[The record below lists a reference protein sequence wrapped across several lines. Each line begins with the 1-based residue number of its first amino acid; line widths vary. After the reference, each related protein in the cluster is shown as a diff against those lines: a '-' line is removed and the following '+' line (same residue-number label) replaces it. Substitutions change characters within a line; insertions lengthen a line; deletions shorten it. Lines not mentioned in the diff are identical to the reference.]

1 MHANNIWHKVHL
13 QDIGN
18 IHEKNMAIKHSS
30 SDITHIITMKCNRK
44 NRYMYK
50 NESKDGSYQ
59 PLTTLSCRRSS
70 SLPFHLHNLNDIKW
84 KPSSRWSHRR
94 LLNLKRTKQNQE
106 EQQIFLVFSILKQ
119 SKEKANKKENIFGFL
134 NCNSKIKKT
143 K

>member
-1 MHANNIWHKVHL
+1 MQITY
-13 QDIGN
+13 DITAPPRYWN
-18 IHEKNMAIKHSS
+18 YSWENMAIKHSS
-30 SDITHIITMKCNRK
+30 SNITHIITMKCNRK
-44 NRYMYK
+44 NMYMYK
-50 NESKDGSYQ
+50 NKSEDGSYQ
-59 PLTTLSCRRSS
+59 PLTTSSCRISS
-70 SLPFHLHNLNDIKW
+70 LLPFHLHNLNDIRW

-119 SKEKANKKENIFGFL
+119 GNEEANEKENIFGFL

>member
-1 MHANNIWHKVHL
+1 MTESAPPGYWKYSW
-13 QDIGN
+13 
-18 IHEKNMAIKHSS
+18 ENMAIKHSS
-30 SDITHIITMKCNRK
+30 SNISHTITMKCNRK

-59 PLTTLSCRRSS
+59 PLTILSCRRSS
-70 SLPFHLHNLNDIKW
+70 LLLFHLHNLNDIRW
-84 KPSSRWSHRR
+84 KPSSRWNHRR

-119 SKEKANKKENIFGFL
+119 SKEETNDNENIFGFL
-134 NCNSKIKKT
+134 NGNSKIKKT